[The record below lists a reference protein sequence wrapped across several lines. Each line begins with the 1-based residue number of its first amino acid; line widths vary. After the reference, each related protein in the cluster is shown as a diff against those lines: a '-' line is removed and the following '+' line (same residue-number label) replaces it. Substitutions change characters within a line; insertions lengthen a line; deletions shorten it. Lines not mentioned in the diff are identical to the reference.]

1 MACMV
6 AAMAKWKREVL
17 VMILF
22 LLISTTIAKE
32 VTKAKGVRHRKRHSA
47 TVAQATINGTSSNS
61 SEAYCLSWR
70 MAVEANN
77 MRGWRTI
84 PTQCWR
90 HVQGY
95 MVGGQ
100 YYRDISLI
108 IDQIYAYLD
117 GVTPLGD
124 ALDAWIFDV
133 DDTCLSN
140 LFYYRAKRFGCDP
153 YNPTEFK
160 TWASKG
166 ESPAIPAVLDL
177 FNKLIE
183 VGFKVILL
191 TGRDEETLG
200 EATVDNL
207 LNQGFVG
214 YERLIMRS
222 PEYRGQSAVMY
233 KSEIRR
239 QIMELGYRIW
249 GNVGDQW
256 SDLQGNFSGDRT
268 FKFPNPMY
276 FVP

>member
-1 MACMV
+1 MGR
-6 AAMAKWKREVL
+6 WKREVL
-17 VMILF
+17 VIIILY
-22 LLISTTIAKE
+22 LLISTMG
-32 VTKAKGVRHRKRHSA
+32 VTEGKKGRRNINRKRHSA
-47 TVAQATINGTSSNS
+47 VSRALEIINGTSNS
-61 SEAYCLSWR
+61 DAYCLSWR

-84 PTQCWR
+84 PIQCWR

-100 YYRDISLI
+100 YSRDISLI

-117 GVTPLGD
+117 TVSPFAD
-124 ALDAWIFDV
+124 SLDAWIFDV

-140 LFYYRAKRFGCDP
+140 LFYYQARRFGCDP
-153 YNPTEFK
+153 YNPMEFK
-160 TWASKG
+160 IWASKG
-166 ESPAIPAVLDL
+166 ESLAIPAVLEI
-177 FNKLIE
+177 FYRLIE
-183 VGFKVILL
+183 VGFKVMLL

-200 EATVDNL
+200 EATVENL
-207 LNQGFVG
+207 VNQGFVG

-222 PEYRGQSAVMY
+222 PEYRGLSAMMY

-239 QIMELGYRIW
+239 QLMEQGYRVW

-256 SDLQGNFSGDRT
+256 SDLQGNYTGDRT
-268 FKFPNPMY
+268 FKLPNPMY

>member
-1 MACMV
+1 MATG
-6 AAMAKWKREVL
+6 KKKVL
-17 VMILF
+17 VMIL
-22 LLISTTIAKE
+22 LLVISTTAS
-32 VTKAKGVRHRKRHSA
+32 KGVREEEGMRHRKRHSA
-47 TVAQATINGTSSNS
+47 WRDMTTINGSSY

-84 PTQCWR
+84 PLQCLR

-100 YYRDISLI
+100 YFRDISLI

-117 GVTPLGD
+117 MVTVTPFD
-124 ALDAWIFDV
+124 DDLDAWVFDI

-160 TWASKG
+160 AWASGG

-177 FNKLIE
+177 FKKLIE

-200 EATVDNL
+200 EATVNNL

-222 PEYRGQSAVMY
+222 AEYRGQSAIMY

-239 QIMELGYRIW
+239 QLIMEQGYRIW

-256 SDLQGNFSGDRT
+256 SDLQGNFTGDRT
-268 FKFPNPMY
+268 FKIPNPMY